1 MSLRPRAKCRL
12 TAQICPFQPHNA
24 LQAPQCLDGG
34 AETLTAARQHVA
46 LPPKSEH
53 EMVLPRRQRLLI
65 GKPALASSRD
75 GAGPPPARAT
85 RFTVASRLIHG
96 LGMQLRTLNAAQPF
110 VVGTAERH
118 AAALPSNPARPRSC
132 WLLSQSEPNR
142 SRVKIFSR
150 TSAISAVMRLAM
162 MTSHSCLKA
171 PRSLMTFEP
180 KNSVSCIAG
189 S

>member
-1 MSLRPRAKCRL
+1 MPCRHRGVWMAGRGRGPPHRSTLHCPRRANTRWSS
-12 TAQICPFQPHNA
+12 QG
-24 LQAPQCLDGG
+24 DGG
-34 AETLTAARQHVA
+34 FLLANTCLGELTGWRWTTTGARHA
-46 LPPKSEH
+46 LH
-53 EMVLPRRQRLLI
+53 RRQPTHTWIRHAAE
-65 GKPALASSRD
+65 GAERCPA
-75 GAGPPPARAT
+75 
-85 RFTVASRLIHG
+85 
-96 LGMQLRTLNAAQPF
+96 F
-110 VVGTAERH
+110 VVGTVERH
-118 AAALPSNPARPRSC
+118 AAALSSNPARHRSC

-150 TSAISAVMRLAM
+150 TSTISAVMRLAM